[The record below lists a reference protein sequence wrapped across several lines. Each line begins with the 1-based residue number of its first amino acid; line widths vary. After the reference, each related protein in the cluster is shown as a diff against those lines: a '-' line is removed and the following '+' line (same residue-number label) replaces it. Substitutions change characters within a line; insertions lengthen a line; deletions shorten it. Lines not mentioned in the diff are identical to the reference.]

1 MMEALDGNA
10 AAGALSEV
18 FAFEMTAARGRCD
31 GCGKVAFVAEARAYV
46 DAPGM
51 VLRCAS
57 CDNPLLVLTRADG
70 RYVLGLS
77 GLTWLELR
85 A

>member
-1 MMEALDGNA
+1 MLDGNVG
-10 AAGALSEV
+10 AGRLSEV
-18 FAFEMTAARGRCD
+18 FALEVTSARGSCA
-31 GCGKVAFVAEARAYV
+31 GCGAEAQIGEARAFIE
-46 DAPGM
+46 APGL

-57 CDNPLLVLTRADG
+57 CDNALVVLVQAGD

-85 A
+85 ER

>member
-1 MMEALDGNA
+1 MLDGNV

-18 FAFEMTAARGRCD
+18 FALEVTAARGRCRN
-31 GCGKVAFVAEARAYV
+31 CGAEAAVGEARAFV
-46 DAPGM
+46 DAPGL

-57 CDNPLLVLTRADG
+57 CDNELLVLVRAEG
-70 RYVLGLS
+70 RYVLSLS
-77 GLTWLELR
+77 GTAWLELR

>member
-1 MMEALDGNA
+1 MLDGNV

-18 FAFEMTAARGRCD
+18 FALGVTAARGRCAA
-31 GCGKVAFVAEARAYV
+31 CGTEAHVAEARAFV
-46 DAPGM
+46 DAPGL

-57 CDNPLLVLTRADG
+57 CDNTLLVLVRADG
-70 RYVLGLS
+70 RYLLALS
-77 GLTWLELR
+77 GMAWLELR

>member
-1 MMEALDGNA
+1 MEALDGNA
-10 AAGALSEV
+10 AAGKLGEV
-18 FAFEMTAARGRCD
+18 FALEITSARGRCD
-31 GCGKVAFVAEARAYV
+31 ACGAEAHMAEARAYL
-46 DAPGM
+46 DAPGL

-57 CDNPLLVLTRADG
+57 CDSALVVLVKGDG
-70 RYVLGLS
+70 RWWLGLS